1 MLTYILVN
9 KICNLAKKMKLW
21 NSPQRLQ
28 EEVEYLLGN
37 EQVEHEKVVVF
48 GNIKTS
54 SIFVIQNLYVD
65 LVSPNCLIESCIEQY
80 KMENYEFEIISE
92 QYARFRNTKKLSSR
106 LNIPKILLINVC
118 NASLRPIPRLNLS
131 TATIGSYLRL
141 KGAAEVCILDMQFAL
156 TIETV
161 IEEVKQFAPIIVG
174 ISIDFL
180 EYGMS
185 YNYRCIILFS
195 R

>member
-37 EQVEHEKVVVF
+37 EQVEYEKVVVF

-80 KMENYEFEIISE
+80 KMPC
-92 QYARFRNTKKLSSR
+92 K
-106 LNIPKILLINVC
+106 
-118 NASLRPIPRLNLS
+118 
-131 TATIGSYLRL
+131 
-141 KGAAEVCILDMQFAL
+141 
-156 TIETV
+156 
-161 IEEVKQFAPIIVG
+161 
-174 ISIDFL
+174 
-180 EYGMS
+180 
-185 YNYRCIILFS
+185 
-195 R
+195 